1 MKNRLCSILAILC
14 LAGII
19 FGCAEQTKDLEP
31 EAYAPEPLT
40 IESTEWTPHGVFE
53 GTIVISGEGIAEAG
67 YEGILYVEPDGDKI
81 RISCTGAVRSRY
93 GELF

>member
-1 MKNRLCSILAILC
+1 MKNKLCIMSIILC

-19 FGCAEQTKDLEP
+19 FGFAEQTKATEP
-31 EAYAPEPLT
+31 ETPKPLV
-40 IESTEWTPHGVFE
+40 IESTEWAPHGIFE
-53 GTIVISGEGIAEAG
+53 GTIVISGNGISETG
-67 YEGILYVEPDGDKI
+67 YEGIMYIEPDGGKI

>member
-1 MKNRLCSILAILC
+1 MKNKLCIMSVILC

-19 FGCAEQTKDLEP
+19 FGCAEQTKATEP
-31 EAYAPEPLT
+31 DAPKPLV
-40 IESTEWTPHGVFE
+40 IESTEWMPHGVFE

-67 YEGILYVEPDGDKI
+67 YEGILYIEPDGDKV

>member
-1 MKNRLCSILAILC
+1 MKNKLCSITAVLC
-14 LAGII
+14 LTTAL
-19 FGCAEQTKDLEP
+19 FGCAEQTKEP
-31 EAYAPEPLT
+31 EPDAPKPLV

-67 YEGILYVEPDGDKI
+67 YEGVLYIEPDGDKV